1 MPGFADE
8 EGLLITGMALPAVA
22 AALLLAGCAKPRIE
36 FRGFTELS
44 SCRQT
49 IDAELAGGSVFE
61 DVYDSEDPES
71 TDVITELSGEIFETE
86 VQIAI
91 ACSPRNELS
100 YVNYIALAEEPAET
114 GQVYARFA
122 AELAALFGAPTE
134 VNGLTDRRMHF
145 LCDEPSPVLVEEYL
159 VEDEVHEVYLAFIP
173 GNAGCLPERR

>member
-1 MPGFADE
+1 
-8 EGLLITGMALPAVA
+8 MARYPLVLPAVA
-22 AALLLAGCAKPRIE
+22 AALLATACAEPGIE

-49 IDAELAGGSVFE
+49 IDAELANGAVFE
-61 DVYDSEDPES
+61 DVYDAEDPES

-91 ACSPRNELS
+91 ACSPRNELR
-100 YVNYIALAEEPAET
+100 YVHYISLAEEPVET

-122 AELAALFGAPTE
+122 AGLDALFGTPTE
-134 VNGLTDRRMHF
+134 VNGPTDRRVYF

-159 VEDEVHEVYLAFIP
+159 IEEEVHEVYLAFIP
-173 GNAGCLPERR
+173 GNAGCLRERR